1 MRSVKKLKF
10 PKASNSPSLA
20 PSSSPLLPSDDV
32 DDWASESSPLGKH
45 WPSYWTNWCWI
56 LDSPP
61 PKTCDPPKQWL
72 WTSCLGSSRR
82 YLQLWNESR
91 GRSLEL
97 VQLGRKI
104 KKTHDYI
111 WYLYPVGF
119 SFRLIQ
125 FARLSPHFY
134 LSNIV
139 CLKHHVVKTS
149 YLHLHLN
156 LQNSENIQFCVN
168 FLKTSQWLPHDL
180 SLDGYIIVNN
190 KNPVI
195 LKIMSSLPFSNI
207 NISKKQQS

>member
-1 MRSVKKLKF
+1 MRSVKKVF
-10 PKASNSPSLA
+10 MASNSPSLA

-56 LDSPP
+56 LNSPP

-104 KKTHDYI
+104 KKHMIIFDIYI
-111 WYLYPVGF
+111 PLDFLLDWFNLLVFPF
-119 SFRLIQ
+119 
-125 FARLSPHFY
+125 HFY

-139 CLKHHVVKTS
+139 CLKYHVVKTL

-156 LQNSENIQFCVN
+156 IQNSENIQFCVN
-168 FLKTSQWLPHDL
+168 FLMT
-180 SLDGYIIVNN
+180 
-190 KNPVI
+190 
-195 LKIMSSLPFSNI
+195 
-207 NISKKQQS
+207 

>member
-1 MRSVKKLKF
+1 MRSVKKLKI
-10 PKASNSPSLA
+10 PMASNSPSLA

-45 WPSYWTNWCWI
+45 WLSYWTNWCWI

-104 KKTHDYI
+104 KKHMIIHVFDIYI
-111 WYLYPVGF
+111 PLDFLLDWFNLLVFPLISIFLILY
-119 SFRLIQ
+119 
-125 FARLSPHFY
+125 A
-134 LSNIV
+134 
-139 CLKHHVVKTS
+139 
-149 YLHLHLN
+149 
-156 LQNSENIQFCVN
+156 
-168 FLKTSQWLPHDL
+168 
-180 SLDGYIIVNN
+180 
-190 KNPVI
+190 
-195 LKIMSSLPFSNI
+195 
-207 NISKKQQS
+207 